1 MSVFERRKR
10 IRQIAER
17 KYNEMER
24 RDQLAAAAKEKAA
37 QSRNNTKL
45 STIKLSSAVEL
56 KIQMRRQQMRQ
67 KAEKKFADMLQ
78 DEQSLGGTSPNA
90 PRQTTYV
97 VNDVKRSR
105 FLPLPEIKS
114 EPQVDQ
120 NSGTITDDV
129 AADSVF
135 SNTSKADGSQ
145 DSSKKSHKIL
155 NFTSKVRQ
163 HMLAKDV
170 KAVRPRALE
179 SGRSMSEAD
188 AVRYDAKHKKLLNYA
203 AGLQTKDA
211 NMQLKSR
218 ARAKLPAIKP
228 SVEHPKQAES
238 QDAKSQS
245 QSPRARNMHED
256 VKTDARIRYTKLEK
270 DMLYFLE
277 RQNSFNVKHPVLH
290 PHSLYAWQRNKTRVN
305 GMLSEAAKVNEHLR
319 PIKATTNTRKAWQP
333 VGV

>member
-45 STIKLSSAVEL
+45 STMKFSGAVEL

-78 DEQSLGGTSPNA
+78 DEQSLGGSSPNA

-170 KAVRPRALE
+170 KAVRSRALE

-188 AVRYDAKHKKLLNYA
+188 AVRYDAKHKQNNAKQRPENTPMTSKRFKVCILFFFC
-203 AGLQTKDA
+203 G
-211 NMQLKSR
+211 
-218 ARAKLPAIKP
+218 KLP
-228 SVEHPKQAES
+228 H
-238 QDAKSQS
+238 
-245 QSPRARNMHED
+245 
-256 VKTDARIRYTKLEK
+256 
-270 DMLYFLE
+270 
-277 RQNSFNVKHPVLH
+277 
-290 PHSLYAWQRNKTRVN
+290 
-305 GMLSEAAKVNEHLR
+305 
-319 PIKATTNTRKAWQP
+319 
-333 VGV
+333 